1 MSAPHVSAISF
12 DPATSKYTVTVNR
25 GNGKSIETT
34 VTDKAS
40 VADEWV
46 QDIINKYNN
55 VTDQASRSVVDDNS
69 LVVDDNSWV
78 KLVAVGLDVKCS
90 RHENVNPATLQL
102 CIDDKCLILQLL
114 YMDQFPSSLNSFLM
128 DSKFAFV
135 GVDVENN
142 ISMLIDRY
150 GLKVRNRVDVT
161 QETMCF
167 QEVAVML
174 QSRPV
179 SGWMSD
185 WEARILSLDQVQFA
199 CLDSYVSYLLCASI

>member
-1 MSAPHVSAISF
+1 MSASHVPAISF
-12 DPATSKYTVTVNR
+12 DAATSKYTVINR

-55 VTDQASRSVVDDNS
+55 VTDQASSSVVDDNS
-69 LVVDDNSWV
+69 LLVDDNSLV

-90 RHENVNPATLQL
+90 RHDNNVNPATLQL

-114 YMDQFPSSLNSFLM
+114 YMDQFPYSLKSFFM

-135 GVDVENN
+135 GVNVENN
-142 ISMLIDRY
+142 ISMINARY
-150 GLKVRNRVDVT
+150 GLKVKNRIDVT
-161 QETMCF
+161 VERMCF
-167 QEVAVML
+167 HDVAVML
-174 QSRPV
+174 QGKPP